1 MLLQSTA
8 SPPVALKERP
18 ESELLRRV
26 IVTSHSLCN
35 EMEFEFFTSAFLA
48 LFKTLFELKNLWKH
62 C

>member
-8 SPPVALKERP
+8 NPSVALKERS

-26 IVTSHSLCN
+26 TVTSHSLCN
-35 EMEFEFFTSAFLA
+35 EMESEFFASAFLA
-48 LFKTLFELKNLWKH
+48 LFKTLLELKNLWKH